1 MGLSGEIKRL
11 SVTLNESEQRCTD
24 LDTIN
29 SSLLQKLKS
38 VDENLEIACET
49 NRVTAHRCNTLHKLY
64 IKRSNSEV
72 NFFHQIDDCS
82 SWLYHRTVCVP
93 VS

>member
-1 MGLSGEIKRL
+1 MVPPFFLLLQQSHREIMGLSGEIKRL

-38 VDENLEIACET
+38 VDENLEIACKT
-49 NRVTAHRCNTLHKLY
+49 NRVTAHCCTNFILNGLIQKLTFSPN
-64 IKRSNSEV
+64 R
-72 NFFHQIDDCS
+72 
-82 SWLYHRTVCVP
+82 
-93 VS
+93 